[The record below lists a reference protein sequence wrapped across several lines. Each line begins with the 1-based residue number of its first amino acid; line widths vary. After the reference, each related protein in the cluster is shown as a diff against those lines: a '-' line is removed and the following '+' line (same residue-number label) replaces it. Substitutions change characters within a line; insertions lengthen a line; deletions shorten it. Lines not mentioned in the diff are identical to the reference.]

1 LTPPLKLFAV
11 ITIKHIRAT
20 VLNVGLI
27 AGWIYAPFLGG
38 DPTVITFFALLALAD
53 SLDVGAGEAPD
64 ESLAKCEARIA
75 ASGAPNSG
83 EG

>member
-1 LTPPLKLFAV
+1 MPKALKP
-11 ITIKHIRAT
+11 IRAT
-20 VLNVGLI
+20 LLNVGLI
-27 AGWIYAPFLGG
+27 AGWIYAPYLGG
-38 DPTVITFFALLALAD
+38 EPTVITLFALLPLAD
-53 SLDVGAGEAPD
+53 SLEVDAGKAPD

>member
-1 LTPPLKLFAV
+1 MPKALKP
-11 ITIKHIRAT
+11 IRAT
-20 VLNVGLI
+20 LLNVGLI
-27 AGWIYAPFLGG
+27 AGWIYAPYLGG
-38 DPTVITFFALLALAD
+38 EPTVITLFALLALLPLAD
-53 SLDVGAGEAPD
+53 SLEVDAGKAPD